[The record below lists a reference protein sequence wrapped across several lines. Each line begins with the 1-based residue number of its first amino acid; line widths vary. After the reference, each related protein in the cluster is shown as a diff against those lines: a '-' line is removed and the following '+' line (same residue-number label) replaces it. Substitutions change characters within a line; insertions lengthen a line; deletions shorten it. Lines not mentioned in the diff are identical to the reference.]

1 MLSNDVKTISNTLN
15 YIFKIFI
22 YFSSYKMSLYIL
34 FLLLKLLII
43 YFNIIYVK
51 LLLLLLIQN

>member
-1 MLSNDVKTISNTLN
+1 MLSNDVKTISNILN

-22 YFSSYKMSLYIL
+22 YFSTYKMSSYIL
-34 FLLLKLLII
+34 LLLLKLLII

-51 LLLLLLIQN
+51 LLLLLIQN